1 LFVCGTNA
9 DAPKGFEIN
18 TTSGVTTYGSEHQN
32 SSKADDI
39 YYGSTLHSESTIQR
53 PIPRSTDY
61 MKGVISNK
69 WMKGT

>member
-1 LFVCGTNA
+1 MQVMFKVLF
-9 DAPKGFEIN
+9 F
-18 TTSGVTTYGSEHQN
+18 SEHQN

-69 WMKGT
+69 WMKGTSKNSFLINLYFDNKD